1 MLIRVMSDLH
11 LEFIPLRLRED
22 GDVLEKLVPYLK
34 DEKDMV
40 LVLAGDTGSADVR
53 EDITPW
59 IKDLSQ
65 RHRAVVMVCGNHEG
79 YHGSNEIA
87 QTYWHYM
94 AAMNPDLYVLE
105 NETLIVD
112 DVRFLGATLWTAL
125 SDPMDEIYVRKMSD
139 FDFIQKWSIARWK
152 YAHQCSVDYLTT
164 QLGISFTG
172 TTVVVSHHL
181 PTFSSIGKWYINDN
195 MNGCYATNLDNL
207 IAYNDIALWCHG
219 HTHVSSDYMAGDTR
233 IVCNPHGYH
242 PNQSHGDARNRSFNP
257 SLTVEV

>member
-1 MLIRVMSDLH
+1 MLIRVVSDLH
-11 LEFIPLRLRED
+11 LEFIPLRKREE
-22 GDVLEKLVPYLK
+22 VQEQIVPYLA

-40 LVLAGDTGSADVR
+40 LVLAGDTGSADIR

-79 YHGSNEIA
+79 YHGSIEIA
-87 QTYWHYM
+87 NTYWHYM
-94 AAMNPDLYVLE
+94 AAMYPSLYVLE
-105 NETLIVD
+105 NETLMLD
-112 DVRFLGATLWTAL
+112 DVKFIGATLWTSL
-125 SDPMDEIYVRKMSD
+125 SDPMDEIYVRQMSD
-139 FDFIQKWSIARWK
+139 FDFITGWSIARWK
-152 YAHQCSVDYLTT
+152 YAHNCSLNYITA
-164 QLGISFTG
+164 QLGIPFMG
-172 TTVVVSHHL
+172 KTVVVTHHL
-181 PTFSSIGKWYINDN
+181 PTFSSVGKYYINDK

-242 PNQSHGDARNRSFNP
+242 PHQGHADARNRKFKP